1 MDGSAGESQH
11 PATGG
16 QTGGNQLPWHLI
28 PPFKP
33 GNTDINDY
41 TRRLEFLANIW
52 PVEHLAQ
59 LAPRACLLCEGTAFQ
74 KVVRLD
80 PTKLKVQTIDG
91 IKLVVQTLGGVWGQS
106 KLETKYER
114 FERALYGTVQK
125 SDETHSSY
133 LARHEIQFEE
143 LVNMGTTLE
152 EMRAYVL
159 VRNSGLLAEDKK
171 KIIIDAQGNL
181 EYKKV
186 VDSLQL
192 LGSKFFAEV
201 QSGGTRTKTYD
212 VFHVDDG
219 DREDE
224 EMDETAFV
232 SLDQSEDAG
241 LETLLSEGDE
251 DALII
256 SQFEEALVDSL
267 QNDPEVATCL
277 NSYVEAR
284 KRVTEKVKARG
295 FFGNKGSKGKSKG
308 KFKGGFKNRF
318 RKPLAQRILESTC
331 RLCNQPGHWKAEC
344 PQRTKSNV
352 PGTNNTAFAGMT
364 VFSTMAQPPP
374 YDHAPEDVDAPPPE
388 ATAFMMEET
397 CLMTAAY
404 HEKGPQHDHRTY
416 HVHEL
421 NRVLSKC
428 KPAFLARLPYMCRS
442 RQESEKSVSTCDP
455 LSKNHE
461 LATVRVQLSEE
472 SINFVSQGT
481 YGIVDLGASMS
492 VIGQSQFTDLC
503 QMLPKSVLQSMK
515 EAPCAINFRFGND
528 SSVMGKRS
536 VFFPVGDR
544 WIKVVIVPSNTPFL
558 IANSV
563 FRSLGAVIDTGL
575 NQIFF
580 KALGRT
586 VPIEIT
592 DRKLYR
598 LDLLDLLQTRDP
610 AKREQTLY
618 AASSDKSS
626 SVEVDEVSRSIDVSQ
641 PIESEDPICTVHPAE
656 HPCLMKPAAQQQ
668 DRLSPACQQPVDCHS
683 VVSHVP
689 ESCKSPVRPV
699 GRSSPPSVSVGK
711 GFRESPTD
719 HVHDT
724 CRARER
730 DHQVW
735 QSSLRE
741 DLCVHGD
748 RAPLHDVV
756 RGDLHGQPPDG
767 TRQVP
772 PIHSAACRKSGEEQS
787 GDQCHHSAEGQS
799 LPQGSSQHDAHRP
812 GVGTRRVGSSARG
825 EHSGTPTHAAPY
837 ARDRE
842 CDAAGSCSS
851 EGASRRTTVIQSE
864 PDETLMPVQP
874 LLLTD
879 LCGTWQQLS
888 NDNPLDPVI
897 DQHDVGENIF
907 YSRTTNWIAKE
918 MRQYFASKGV
928 LPESPLLKTH
938 RADVFEIYCS
948 PESQLTQ
955 QARAQGLWAER
966 HSLQDGDLKS
976 QPGRFRLYERLLRL
990 RPKHVWLSPKCKA
1003 WCRWNEFNRHKTPE
1017 LARRI
1022 MLDREEDQ
1030 VHLMLCDAVFEFQRH
1045 RNPHY
1050 DAHLEQPVGS
1060 QMLFQ
1065 EELET
1070 IMANTWHARC
1080 DMCTAGNLKHPMTG
1094 NHLQKGTQIVTT
1106 SQIMHRYV
1114 DSLRCDKTHDH
1125 DHVEG
1130 SFRNTSGDRV
1140 NISQYTE
1147 LYTRTF
1153 AMKIARCIRCS
1164 IRVQERSAEEFSLTI
1179 RDAEK
1184 PAEVTDSKRRK
1195 LSHKQPPT
1203 EGYLNQEVW
1212 NQRVDQFLKVAI
1224 DHAPRVGKRF
1234 LSNGTYSDEPRPC
1247 FQNVGFNGL
1256 SYARVQTDTE
1266 ALPQM

>member
-1 MDGSAGESQH
+1 MDGSAGDSQH
-11 PATGG
+11 PAAGG

-33 GNTDINDY
+33 GDTDINDY

-201 QSGGTRTKTYD
+201 QSGGTRNNTRTKTYD

-219 DREDE
+219 DREYE

-404 HEKGPQHDHRTY
+404 HEKGPQHDHRTS

-503 QMLPKSVLQSMK
+503 RMLPKSVLQSMK

-575 NQIFF
+575 NQIFSKHWAAPCPLRSLIENCTGWTF
-580 KALGRT
+580 LTFCRHVIPPKESRRSMLP
-586 VPIEIT
+586 VPI
-592 DRKLYR
+592 R
-598 LDLLDLLQTRDP
+598 
-610 AKREQTLY
+610 AVTLG
-618 AASSDKSS
+618 KM
-626 SVEVDEVSRSIDVSQ
+626 RC
-641 PIESEDPICTVHPAE
+641 PGPLM
-656 HPCLMKPAAQQQ
+656 CL
-668 DRLSPACQQPVDCHS
+668 
-683 VVSHVP
+683 
-689 ESCKSPVRPV
+689 
-699 GRSSPPSVSVGK
+699 
-711 GFRESPTD
+711 
-719 HVHDT
+719 
-724 CRARER
+724 
-730 DHQVW
+730 
-735 QSSLRE
+735 
-741 DLCVHGD
+741 
-748 RAPLHDVV
+748 
-756 RGDLHGQPPDG
+756 
-767 TRQVP
+767 
-772 PIHSAACRKSGEEQS
+772 
-787 GDQCHHSAEGQS
+787 
-799 LPQGSSQHDAHRP
+799 
-812 GVGTRRVGSSARG
+812 
-825 EHSGTPTHAAPY
+825 
-837 ARDRE
+837 
-842 CDAAGSCSS
+842 
-851 EGASRRTTVIQSE
+851 
-864 PDETLMPVQP
+864 
-874 LLLTD
+874 
-879 LCGTWQQLS
+879 
-888 NDNPLDPVI
+888 
-897 DQHDVGENIF
+897 
-907 YSRTTNWIAKE
+907 
-918 MRQYFASKGV
+918 
-928 LPESPLLKTH
+928 
-938 RADVFEIYCS
+938 
-948 PESQLTQ
+948 SQLN
-955 QARAQGLWAER
+955 
-966 HSLQDGDLKS
+966 
-976 QPGRFRLYERLLRL
+976 
-990 RPKHVWLSPKCKA
+990 PKIQHVQ
-1003 WCRWNEFNRHKTPE
+1003 F
-1017 LARRI
+1017 
-1022 MLDREEDQ
+1022 
-1030 VHLMLCDAVFEFQRH
+1030 
-1045 RNPHY
+1045 
-1050 DAHLEQPVGS
+1050 
-1060 QMLFQ
+1060 
-1065 EELET
+1065 
-1070 IMANTWHARC
+1070 
-1080 DMCTAGNLKHPMTG
+1080 
-1094 NHLQKGTQIVTT
+1094 
-1106 SQIMHRYV
+1106 
-1114 DSLRCDKTHDH
+1114 
-1125 DHVEG
+1125 
-1130 SFRNTSGDRV
+1130 
-1140 NISQYTE
+1140 
-1147 LYTRTF
+1147 
-1153 AMKIARCIRCS
+1153 IRQS
-1164 IRVQERSAEEFSLTI
+1164 IRV
-1179 RDAEK
+1179 
-1184 PAEVTDSKRRK
+1184 
-1195 LSHKQPPT
+1195 
-1203 EGYLNQEVW
+1203 
-1212 NQRVDQFLKVAI
+1212 
-1224 DHAPRVGKRF
+1224 
-1234 LSNGTYSDEPRPC
+1234 
-1247 FQNVGFNGL
+1247 
-1256 SYARVQTDTE
+1256 
-1266 ALPQM
+1266 